1 MNLRDL
7 EYVVAVAEEEHFG
20 RASERC
26 NVSQPALSGQIKK
39 LEDQLGVALF
49 ERTNRR
55 VAITPIGIDVVEKA
69 KRLLLIS
76 EEIKLLAAAY
86 ADPLSGRLRL
96 GTIPTIGPYLLPNI
110 LKPLKLALPKVQL
123 TLCEDQTANL
133 VRRLCDGDI
142 DAAITATDVAQ
153 NGLAEI
159 PLYDEPFKVALPDG
173 HAFEAQKAIDV
184 TRIDTS
190 ELLLLKDG
198 HCMSDQVAKLC
209 GLAREANANGVD
221 TQSSSLETIVG
232 LVAAGAGV
240 TFLPVS
246 SLSKKGTSR
255 PGVIVRDATNKAA
268 SRKVRLIHRD
278 TYPKRQ
284 VLAAVSAVITAHL
297 PYGVATIISD

>member
-39 LEDQLGVALF
+39 LEEQLGVILF

-55 VAITPIGIDVVEKA
+55 VAVTPIGIDVVEKA
-69 KRLLLIS
+69 KRLLLIAD
-76 EEIKLLAAAY
+76 EIKVSAAAY
-86 ADPLSGRLRL
+86 ADPLAGRLRL

-123 TLCEDQTANL
+123 TLCEDQTAIL
-133 VRRLCDGDI
+133 ERRLCSGDI

-153 NGLAEI
+153 NGLSEI
-159 PLYDEPFKVALPDG
+159 PLYNEPFRVALPDG
-173 HAFEAQKAIDV
+173 HELEAQKEIDV

-198 HCMSDQVAKLC
+198 HCLSDQVAKLC
-209 GLAREANANGVD
+209 GLARKSNAHGVD
-221 TQSSSLETIVG
+221 TQASSLETIVG
-232 LVAAGAGV
+232 LVAAGAGI
-240 TFLPVS
+240 TFLPTS
-246 SLSKKGTSR
+246 ALNQKGASR
-255 PGVIVRDATNKAA
+255 SGVIIRAATNKAA
-268 SRKVRLIHRD
+268 SRKVRLIYRD

-284 VLAAVSAVITAHL
+284 VLAAVSSVIAAHL
-297 PYGVATIISD
+297 PYGVASIIPD

>member
-1 MNLRDL
+1 
-7 EYVVAVAEEEHFG
+7 
-20 RASERC
+20 
-26 NVSQPALSGQIKK
+26 
-39 LEDQLGVALF
+39 
-49 ERTNRR
+49 
-55 VAITPIGIDVVEKA
+55 
-69 KRLLLIS
+69 
-76 EEIKLLAAAY
+76 
-86 ADPLSGRLRL
+86 
-96 GTIPTIGPYLLPNI
+96 
-110 LKPLKLALPKVQL
+110 
-123 TLCEDQTANL
+123 
-133 VRRLCDGDI
+133 
-142 DAAITATDVAQ
+142 
-153 NGLAEI
+153 
-159 PLYDEPFKVALPDG
+159 
-173 HAFEAQKAIDV
+173 
-184 TRIDTS
+184 
-190 ELLLLKDG
+190 
-198 HCMSDQVAKLC
+198 MSDQVAKLC

>member
-39 LEDQLGVALF
+39 LEGQLGVALF

-55 VAITPIGIDVVEKA
+55 VAITPIGVEVVEKA

-76 EEIKLLAAAY
+76 EEIKLSAAAY
-86 ADPLSGRLRL
+86 ADPLAGRLRL

-133 VRRLCDGDI
+133 ERRLCDGDI

-153 NGLAEI
+153 KGLGEM
-159 PLYDEPFKVALPDG
+159 PLYDEPFRVALPDG
-173 HAFEAQKAIDV
+173 HVLEAQKEIDV

-198 HCMSDQVAKLC
+198 HCLSDQVAKLC
-209 GLAREANANGVD
+209 GLARETNAHGVD
-221 TQSSSLETIVG
+221 TQASSLETIVG

-240 TFLPVS
+240 TFLPAS
-246 SLSKKGTSR
+246 ALTDKGTSR
-255 PGVIVRDATNKAA
+255 SGVVVRDATNKAA

-284 VLAAVSAVITAHL
+284 VLAAVSSVIAAHL
-297 PYGVATIISD
+297 PYGVASIIPN